1 MREQV
6 HTWKDAMYTKQH
18 EWVEHGKRL
27 KDKITTIERQ
37 RAEQDALLALK
48 KKLSLQVRKQVEHL
62 AKVGQTQ
69 KEQVL
74 DSNRSS
80 ASKVR
85 AETADEVR
93 LALNIVTGLACPVL
107 SDS

>member
-1 MREQV
+1 
-6 HTWKDAMYTKQH
+6 MYTKQH

-27 KDKITTIERQ
+27 KDKITTMERQ

-48 KKLSLQVRKQVEHL
+48 KKLSLQVRKQVEQL
-62 AKVGQTQ
+62 AKVGQAQ

-85 AETADEVR
+85 AETADEVCMPGISST
-93 LALNIVTGLACPVL
+93 LQLCSHIPTGKNAVVCAGI
-107 SDS
+107 